1 MKTGSYD
8 YTGKRMLFFFPL
20 WFLGLFFF
28 FFEDSC
34 FIMLCWFLLYNS
46 ANQLF
51 IVVQSLSRV
60 RLFATPWTAARQ
72 ASLSIT
78 NSRRSPKPMSIES
91 VMPSSR
97 LILCRPLLLLPQSFP
112 AAGISS
118 KDTYISS
125 LSSLPATP
133 IHPSGS
139 SRSPELSSLSIPS
152 FPLAV
157 SFTRGGVYMSEPLS

>member
-1 MKTGSYD
+1 MITLGTECFSFFLY
-8 YTGKRMLFFFPL
+8 GFWVWFFVLFC
-20 WFLGLFFF
+20 

-51 IVVQSLSRV
+51 IVIQSLNRV
-60 RLFATPWTAARQ
+60 QVFATPWTAARQ

-78 NSRRSPKPMSIES
+78 NSRSSPKPMSVEL
-91 VMPSSR
+91 VMPFSH

-125 LSSLPATP
+125 LSSLRATP
-133 IHPSGS
+133 THPSGS
-139 SRSPELSSLSIPS
+139 SRSPS
-152 FPLAV
+152 
-157 SFTRGGVYMSEPLS
+157 

>member
-1 MKTGSYD
+1 MITLGTECFYFFL
-8 YTGKRMLFFFPL
+8 YGFWVCFCFVLF
-20 WFLGLFFF
+20 LFC
-28 FFEDSC
+28 FEDSW

-60 RLFATPWTAARQ
+60 RVFATPWTAARQ

-78 NSRRSPKPMSIES
+78 NSRSSPKPMSVEL
-91 VMPSSR
+91 VMPFSH

-125 LSSLPATP
+125 LLSLPPPPTP
-133 IHPSGS
+133 LGHHGAPS
-139 SRSPELSSLSIPS
+139 
-152 FPLAV
+152 
-157 SFTRGGVYMSEPLS
+157 